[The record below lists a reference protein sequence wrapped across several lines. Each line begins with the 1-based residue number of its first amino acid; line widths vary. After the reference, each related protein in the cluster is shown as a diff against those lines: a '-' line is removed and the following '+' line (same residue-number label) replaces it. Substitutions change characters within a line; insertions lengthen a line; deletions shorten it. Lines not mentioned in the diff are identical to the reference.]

1 MCEHDEKIEENAR
14 LKSELEKQRNQA
26 NTKIKNILGELQ
38 KAEASLA
45 AYQRAKLVK
54 VNKLDVSYP
63 IKLSQVENLMKVGEN
78 WAIPEDLAAAILF
91 TFPQFERL
99 SSRIRELA
107 KEKQDIE
114 IKQQMLEKQLA
125 RLKNEV
131 TKASLDIE
139 AKKKDY
145 EEKQL
150 LKFGDIIDLKI
161 LDALEPTKQVLE
173 MRDRYK
179 LEEKEA
185 TKRVEAM
192 RHQLQL
198 KKKEMLAKK
207 RENTRIITEITE
219 LGEKQMELNKN
230 LDSTNKQLFR
240 GEDEDKKNNLDK
252 EKQNLLDLIK
262 FLSKEIDD
270 LRTEI
275 GLFKRKGG
283 HIYTM
288 VTSNK
293 RNTFL

>member
-1 MCEHDEKIEENAR
+1 M
-14 LKSELEKQRNQA
+14 
-26 NTKIKNILGELQ
+26 
-38 KAEASLA
+38 
-45 AYQRAKLVK
+45 
-54 VNKLDVSYP
+54 
-63 IKLSQVENLMKVGEN
+63 
-78 WAIPEDLAAAILF
+78 
-91 TFPQFERL
+91 
-99 SSRIRELA
+99 
-107 KEKQDIE
+107 
-114 IKQQMLEKQLA
+114 
-125 RLKNEV
+125 

-161 LDALEPTKQVLE
+161 LDALEPTRQVLD

-219 LGEKQMELNKN
+219 LGEKHMELDKN

-270 LRTEI
+270 LKTEI